1 MIQHNILEY
10 AELLLFLLAAMT
22 YVNTMQERNV
32 FSALRSVLVS
42 KGYSL
47 NAIFW
52 ITGALAFC
60 ISPIADNLT
69 TALVMAAL
77 VMAVGGD
84 NKAFIGMGC
93 INCGKFWWRV

>member
-47 NAIFW
+47 NAIFLDYW
-52 ITGALAFC
+52 RARFLYF
-60 ISPIADNLT
+60 SYRRQLDDSF
-69 TALVMAAL
+69 
-77 VMAVGGD
+77 GD
-84 NKAFIGMGC
+84 GC
-93 INCGKFWWRV
+93 RGYGSWRRQQSFYWDGLY

>member
-47 NAIFW
+47 NEFF
-52 ITGALAFC
+52 GLLARSLFVFLL
-60 ISPIADNLT
+60 SQT
-69 TALVMAAL
+69 T
-77 VMAVGGD
+77 
-84 NKAFIGMGC
+84 
-93 INCGKFWWRV
+93 